1 MSIALWPLI
10 GRDSLVRAFRPGER
24 SSNEAPFRTL
34 RKHHWS
40 TSGVRITPRAAGR
53 AVGRVTVFSTL
64 NLEAAR
70 LARLDEARAAA
81 RVAKAAGVLESGS
94 EFAELQELLSSLSG
108 EIVGAVLEGVFPADA
123 PVALWG
129 ALRALA
135 VDTKRLWAAQASRT
149 SLPEVVAGRI
159 SDVATSSVTLKLQDG
174 QDLAIPRWLARAVHR
189 EAVGDCLAVV
199 TDRLEDCSAL
209 AYAIAAFDLDAP
221 PPKFSPFGRAA
232 PVRDLTKADERLL
245 SGRPAPLQ
253 VLVPVTIGT

>member
-24 SSNEAPFRTL
+24 SSNEGPFRTL

-53 AVGRVTVFSTL
+53 AAGRVTVFSTL

-70 LARLDEARAAA
+70 LARLDEAQAAA
-81 RVAKAAGVLESGS
+81 RVAKAAGVLESGA
-94 EFAELQELLSSLSG
+94 EFAELQQLLSSLSG
-108 EIVGAVLEGVFPADA
+108 EIVGAVLEGVFPAEA
-123 PVALWG
+123 PTALWES
-129 ALRALA
+129 LRTLA
-135 VDTKRLWAAQASRT
+135 VDTKRLWAVQARRT

-159 SDVATSSVTLKLQDG
+159 SSVGTSSVTLRLLDG
-174 QDLAIPRWLARAVHR
+174 QNLAIPRWLARAVHR
-189 EAVGDCLAVV
+189 EEVGDCLAVV
-199 TDRLEDCSAL
+199 TDRLEESSAL

-232 PVRDLTKADERLL
+232 TTRYLTKADGRLL
-245 SGRPAPLQ
+245 SGRPAPLH
-253 VLVPVTIGT
+253 VLVPVAIGR